1 MLAVQSGSSGDLV
14 AETDLRHHR
23 RTLVGTVAGLAI
35 AALLVSRVELEALLS
50 TLLSADYRFL
60 VISLLV
66 FLLGLFTRA
75 LRWQGLLAGQLPFHR
90 AFNIMNIAYLVNGVI
105 PLRIGEVARLFLT
118 ARANKQ
124 IPLMYT
130 GSTILVERL
139 LDVLGVALLAMIAT
153 VVAPVSVELRHLAI
167 VGAIFSLSGFVA
179 LLIMARWR
187 GFTDKAIR
195 RISDALPLP
204 EGLKPEKLAREF
216 LDGLQPTLE
225 FAPLA
230 RALIWTA
237 ISWLLSVITNYVLM
251 LAFFDQGDWVAIM
264 FSIASASFAIA
275 IPLVPGNLGAYEF
288 SIVVAFTLLGHK
300 ELDKITAFALAVHA
314 QNILVHIV
322 TGGVGLIFEGISLTQ
337 LRSHVQTLDQPST

>member
-1 MLAVQSGSSGDLV
+1 MRL
-14 AETDLRHHR
+14 HR
-23 RTLVGTVAGLAI
+23 RTLAGTVAGFAI
-35 AALLVSRVELEALLS
+35 AALLVSRVDLEALLS

-60 VISLLV
+60 VASL
-66 FLLGLFTRA
+66 FFFMSGLFTRA
-75 LRWQGLLAGQLPFHR
+75 LRWQGLLRGQLPLQR

-118 ARANKQ
+118 TRANKQ
-124 IPLMYT
+124 IPFMQT
-130 GSTILVERL
+130 GSSILVERL

-153 VVAPVSVELRHLAI
+153 AAAPVSAELRQLAML
-167 VGAIFSLSGFVA
+167 GAIFSLSGFAA
-179 LLIMARWR
+179 LLILARWR
-187 GFTDKAIR
+187 GFTDKVIR
-195 RISDALPLP
+195 GISNVLPLI
-204 EGLKPEKLAREF
+204 EGLKPEQLAREF
-216 LDGLQPTLE
+216 LDGLQPLLE

-288 SIVVAFTLLGHK
+288 SIVVAFTLLGHR

-314 QNILVHIV
+314 QNILVYIA
-322 TGGVGLIFEGISLTQ
+322 TGGIGLIFEGISLTQ
-337 LRSHVQTLDQPST
+337 LRTHAGQLHQNDSS

>member
-1 MLAVQSGSSGDLV
+1 LLAVQSGSSGDLV

>member
-1 MLAVQSGSSGDLV
+1 M
-14 AETDLRHHR
+14 
-23 RTLVGTVAGLAI
+23 
-35 AALLVSRVELEALLS
+35 AALLVSRVNLEALFS
-50 TLLSADYRFL
+50 TMLTADYRFL
-60 VISLLV
+60 VASLL
-66 FLLGLFTRA
+66 FFMLGLFTRA
-75 LRWQGLLAGQLPFHR
+75 LRWQGLLGGQLPLHR

-124 IPLMYT
+124 IPVMYT

-153 VVAPVSVELRHLAI
+153 AAAPVSAELRHLAI
-167 VGAIFSLSGFVA
+167 IGAIFSAGGFVA

-187 GFTDKAIR
+187 GFTGEAVG
-195 RISDALPLP
+195 RISQALPLP
-204 EGLKPEKLAREF
+204 EGLKPKKLAREF
-216 LDGLQPTLE
+216 ADGLQPLLE

-230 RALIWTA
+230 RALVWTA

-251 LAFFDQGDWVAIM
+251 LAFFDHGDWVAIM

-288 SIVVAFTLLGHK
+288 SIVVAFTLLGHN

-314 QNILVHIV
+314 QNILVYIV
-322 TGGVGLIFEGISLTQ
+322 TGGIGLILEGISLTQ
-337 LRSHVQTLDQPST
+337 LRSHVQSLDQPST